1 MKVFHTSVKNDK
13 NVEQVFTHLANTYQT
28 RDKNLLEVEQMAGGG
43 QPIQIA
49 DMSLGL
55 SGAKGNEKKI
65 KGKLKS
71 KNSCA
76 IL

>member
-1 MKVFHTSVKNDK
+1 MFNTSVKNDK
-13 NVEQVFTHLANTYQT
+13 NVEKVFNHLATTFQT
-28 RDKNLLEVEQMAGGG
+28 RDKEEVVVEQLAGGG

-49 DMSLGL
+49 DMGLGL
-55 SGAKGNEKKI
+55 SVANKKGKKS